1 MNKKILFFTFAFVAL
16 IATNKQSLAQDTAS
30 SAAPLGV
37 EEILVTARKRSESI
51 QDVPVAVTALSVEQV
66 ERGNIQ
72 RVQDLEKLAP
82 NVEMYDMAFGGGG
95 MSASIRGLSFDDLEK
110 TFEPT
115 VGTVIDGVFAASNS
129 GTDLDLFDLESVEI
143 LRGPQGTLFGRN
155 TIGGVISINR
165 TKPTREFGVKFKTDL
180 EEDNTSDVKLIL
192 NAPIGDNGGLKV
204 SLRRLQSDN
213 FAFNVTR
220 NEREK
225 MRDLT
230 AASIVYDFD
239 PAENINVNFTFD
251 NYNDNSQHNLLN
263 ITKAYTNK
271 LGAQQGLF
279 ALLGQ
284 GNATSGA
291 LSKEN
296 DYMTVYS
303 AEGFYS
309 GIQGNNMSLR
319 VNWELDNHTVK
330 LISGNNDF
338 AELMDVC
345 SWGSAGA
352 VVTPNCVFPVVRDQT
367 YEQTSHEVQLVSN
380 LDGPLNY
387 VLGFYMIETEANMDS
402 GPVQNFRSVQDAE
415 AMAIFGDMSYD
426 LSDLWTLSLGLRY
439 TEEEKVF
446 NIKTYASFDNKVART
461 PTALDLDGDFEDENI
476 QHKIVIQR
484 NTDFGMVYL
493 SHSTGYRSG
502 GFNARG
508 TTPQS
513 VGPFGSEEVE
523 TIELGIR
530 SELLDNRLILNLT
543 AFTNDYTDKQ
553 ETIVTAGDGSIVVDG
568 VPQNCGTTCTFV
580 RNAGE
585 VAIDGLEIEA
595 TYKAT
600 DRLTLRAGLGFLDA
614 SYDKFI
620 NNGGDVSEFAFVKM
634 APDSTTSV
642 SWEYIAP
649 VDNGELIFAGTF
661 SAKDDY
667 YGTYDPEVYIFGPG
681 ADIIADGEEKL
692 DLSLTYNT
700 VTAGG
705 TNLTFTVFG
714 NDVLEDGAYIVR
726 PFDAGAFAFATP
738 QKRQH
743 FGISLTAEF

>member
-1 MNKKILFFTFAFVAL
+1 MRNIVFTMVFAL
-16 IATNKQSLAQDTAS
+16 ISFSGYSFQLSAQEE
-30 SAAPLGV
+30 SANTIGV
-37 EEILVTARKRSESI
+37 EEIIVSARKRSESI

-72 RVQDLEKLAP
+72 RVQDLEKLSP

-143 LRGPQGTLFGRN
+143 LRGPQGTLYGRN

-165 TKPTREFGVKFKTDL
+165 TKPTRDFGVKFKTDL
-180 EEDNTSDVKLIL
+180 EEDNTSDVKLIVNTPL
-192 NAPIGDNGGLKV
+192 GDNGGLKV

-230 AASIVYDFD
+230 AASVVVDFD
-239 PAENINVNFTFD
+239 PAENLNVNFTFD

-263 ITKAYTNK
+263 ITEFYVNK
-271 LGAQQGLF
+271 LGAPQGVF

-284 GNATSGA
+284 GNAGSGA

-309 GIQGNNMSLR
+309 GIQGNNMTLR
-319 VNWELDNHTVK
+319 VNWDLDDHVLK

-345 SWGSAGA
+345 SWGSPGA
-352 VVTPNCVFPVVRDQT
+352 VVTANCVFPVVRDQT
-367 YEQTSHEVQLVSN
+367 YEQTSHEIQLVSDK
-380 LDGPLNY
+380 DGPLNY
-387 VLGFYMIETEANMDS
+387 VLGFYTIETEANMDS

-415 AMAIFGDMSYD
+415 AWAIFGDLSYD

-446 NIKTYASFDNKVART
+446 NIKTFASYDNKVART
-461 PTALDLDGDFEDENI
+461 PTVLDLDGDFEDENI
-476 QHKIVIQR
+476 QHKVVIQR
-484 NTDFGMVYL
+484 NTDFGMIYL
-493 SHSTGYRSG
+493 SHSTGFRSG

-508 TTPQS
+508 TTAES

-530 SELLDNRLILNLT
+530 SELLDNRLVLNLT

-553 ETIVTAGDGSIVVDG
+553 ETIVTPGDGSIVVNG
-568 VPQNCGTTCTFV
+568 VPQTCGTTCTFV

-585 VAIDGLEIEA
+585 VSIDGLEFEA
-595 TYKAT
+595 KYRAT
-600 DRLTLRAGLGFLDA
+600 ERLAFTAAVGLLDA
-614 SYDKFI
+614 EYDEFI
-620 NNGGDVSEFAFVKM
+620 NNGVDVSAFAKLKM
-634 APDSTTSV
+634 APDYTASL

-649 VDNGELIFAGTF
+649 VNSGELIFAGTF
-661 SAKDDY
+661 SSKDDY

-681 ADIIADGEEKL
+681 ADIITDGESKL

-705 TNLTFTVFG
+705 TNMTFTVFG
-714 NDVLEDGAYIVR
+714 NDILEDGAYIVR
-726 PFDAGAFAFATP
+726 PFDAGAFAFGTP

-743 FGISLTAEF
+743 FGISLGVEF

>member
-1 MNKKILFFTFAFVAL
+1 MRNIVFTMVFAL
-16 IATNKQSLAQDTAS
+16 ISFSGYSFQLSAQEE
-30 SAAPLGV
+30 SANTIGV
-37 EEILVTARKRSESI
+37 EEIIVSARKRSESI

-72 RVQDLEKLAP
+72 RVQDLEKLSP

-143 LRGPQGTLFGRN
+143 LRGPQGTLYGRN
-155 TIGGVISINR
+155 TIGGVISITR
-165 TKPTREFGVKFKTDL
+165 TNPTRDFGVKFKTDL
-180 EEDNTSDVKLIL
+180 EEDNTSDVKLIVNTPL
-192 NAPIGDNGGLKV
+192 GDNGGLKI

-230 AASIVYDFD
+230 AASVVVDFD
-239 PAENINVNFTFD
+239 PAENLNVNFTFD

-263 ITKAYTNK
+263 ITEFYVNK
-271 LGAQQGLF
+271 LGAPQGVF

-284 GNATSGA
+284 GNAGSGA

-309 GIQGNNMSLR
+309 GIQGNNMTLR
-319 VNWELDNHTVK
+319 VNWDLDDHVLK

-345 SWGSAGA
+345 SWGSPGA

-367 YEQTSHEVQLVSN
+367 YEQTSHEIQLVSDK
-380 LDGPLNY
+380 DGPLNY
-387 VLGFYMIETEANMDS
+387 VLGFYTIETEANMDS

-415 AMAIFGDMSYD
+415 AWAIFGDLSYD

-446 NIKTYASFDNKVART
+446 NIKTFASYDNKVART
-461 PTALDLDGDFEDENI
+461 PTVLDLDGDFEDENI
-476 QHKIVIQR
+476 QHKVVIQR
-484 NTDFGMVYL
+484 NTDFGMIYL
-493 SHSTGYRSG
+493 SHSTGFRSG

-508 TTPQS
+508 TTAES

-530 SELLDNRLILNLT
+530 SELLDNRLVLNLT

-553 ETIVTAGDGSIVVDG
+553 ETIVTPGDGSIVVNG
-568 VPQNCGTTCTFV
+568 VPQTCGTTCTFV

-585 VAIDGLEIEA
+585 VSIDGLEFEA
-595 TYKAT
+595 KYRAT
-600 DRLTLRAGLGFLDA
+600 ERLAFTAAVGLLDA
-614 SYDKFI
+614 EYDEFI
-620 NNGGDVSEFAFVKM
+620 NNGVDVSAFAKLKM
-634 APDSTTSV
+634 APDYTASL

-649 VDNGELIFAGTF
+649 VNSGELIFAGTF
-661 SAKDDY
+661 SSKDDY

-681 ADIIADGEEKL
+681 ADIITDGESKL

-705 TNLTFTVFG
+705 TNMTFTVFG
-714 NDVLEDGAYIVR
+714 NDILEDGAYIVR
-726 PFDAGAFAFATP
+726 PFDAGAFAFGTP

-743 FGISLTAEF
+743 FGISLGVEF

>member
-1 MNKKILFFTFAFVAL
+1 MRNIVFTIVFAL
-16 IATNKQSLAQDTAS
+16 ISFSGYSFQLSAQEE
-30 SAAPLGV
+30 SANTIGV
-37 EEILVTARKRSESI
+37 EEIIVSARKRSESI

-72 RVQDLEKLAP
+72 RVQDLEKLSP

-95 MSASIRGLSFDDLEK
+95 MSAAIRGLSFDDLEK

-143 LRGPQGTLFGRN
+143 LRGPQGTLYGRN

-165 TKPTREFGVKFKTDL
+165 TKPTRDFGVKFKTDL
-180 EEDNTSDVKLIL
+180 EEDNTSDVKLIVNTPL
-192 NAPIGDNGGLKV
+192 GDNGGLKV

-230 AASIVYDFD
+230 AASVVVDFD
-239 PAENINVNFTFD
+239 PAENLNVNFTFD

-263 ITKAYTNK
+263 ITEFYVNK
-271 LGAQQGLF
+271 LGAPQGVF

-284 GNATSGA
+284 GNAGSGA

-319 VNWELDNHTVK
+319 VNWELDDHVLK

-345 SWGSAGA
+345 SWGSPGA
-352 VVTPNCVFPVVRDQT
+352 VVTANCVFPVVRDQT
-367 YEQTSHEVQLVSN
+367 YEQTSHEIQLVSDK
-380 LDGPLNY
+380 DGPLNY
-387 VLGFYMIETEANMDS
+387 VLGFYTIETEANMDS

-415 AMAIFGDMSYD
+415 AWAIFGDLSYD

-446 NIKTYASFDNKVART
+446 NIKTFASYDNKVART
-461 PTALDLDGDFEDENI
+461 PTVLDLDGDFEDENI
-476 QHKIVIQR
+476 QHKVVIQR
-484 NTDFGMVYL
+484 NTDFGMIYL
-493 SHSTGYRSG
+493 SHSTGFRSG

-508 TTPQS
+508 TTAES

-530 SELLDNRLILNLT
+530 SELLDNRLVLNLT

-553 ETIVTAGDGSIVVDG
+553 ETIVTPGDGSIVVNG
-568 VPQNCGTTCTFV
+568 VPQTCGTTCTFV

-585 VAIDGLEIEA
+585 VSIDGLEFEA
-595 TYKAT
+595 KYRAT
-600 DRLTLRAGLGFLDA
+600 ERLAFTAAVGLLDA
-614 SYDKFI
+614 EYDEFI
-620 NNGGDVSEFAFVKM
+620 NNGVDVSAFAKLKM
-634 APDSTTSV
+634 APDYTASL

-649 VDNGELIFAGTF
+649 VNSGELIFAGTF
-661 SAKDDY
+661 SSKDDY

-681 ADIIADGEEKL
+681 ADIITDGESKL

-705 TNLTFTVFG
+705 TNMTFTVFG
-714 NDVLEDGAYIVR
+714 NDILEDGAYIVR
-726 PFDAGAFAFATP
+726 PFDAGAFAFGTP

-743 FGISLTAEF
+743 FGISLGVEF